1 MSSTAAAFFPAL
13 RMPARSVALSI
24 RATILKLISIAE
36 WLWYKARRS
45 ESMRLANSVAFTWM
59 DGWCKDSGRGSKSGS
74 VAADKAVLID
84 G

>member
-36 WLWYKARRS
+36 RLWYKARRS
-45 ESMRLANSVAFTWM
+45 ESMTLAVSVSIAWSLST
-59 DGWCKDSGRGSKSGS
+59 K
-74 VAADKAVLID
+74 
-84 G
+84 